1 MTHQGLAAGRT
12 TYFPQLAGWGRYQP
26 KWLRADLI
34 AGVNLA
40 AYLMPAGLA
49 DSSVPNLPPQ
59 AGLYACLFSGLI
71 FWVFCSSRHTAMTI
85 TSAISVLVGASL
97 GDLAGL
103 LGVLGSGLLRGVLI
117 GAAISLVQLLRRA
130 SRHTWLF
137 SGAFPGGADL

>member
-1 MTHQGLAAGRT
+1 
-12 TYFPQLAGWGRYQP
+12 
-26 KWLRADLI
+26 
-34 AGVNLA
+34 
-40 AYLMPAGLA
+40 MPAGLA